1 MSEQQSKPA
10 TSEGEAPKA
19 ARTLTG
25 RVVSD
30 KMQKTV
36 TVEIERLIK
45 HSRYGKYVRRTTKLL
60 AHDEHSESHTG
71 DLVSIV
77 PCRPFSK
84 RKSWR
89 LLAVVRKAKVIKGKS
104 A

>member
-1 MSEQQSKPA
+1 MSENQISSGTQSAPA
-10 TSEGEAPKA
+10 KSP
-19 ARTLTG
+19 RTLTG

-30 KMQKTV
+30 KMEKTIA
-36 TVEIERLIK
+36 VEIERLIK

-60 AHDEHSESHTG
+60 AHDEHGESHTG

-77 PCRPFSK
+77 PSRPLSK

-89 LLAVVRKAKVIKGKS
+89 LLAVVKKAEAIKGKS